1 MKNTLFRL
9 VSWLTLLTLLAG
21 FFVPAG
27 STVPHAS
34 ARIQPLLASLAY
46 GDPSGTVR
54 VIVQKMAGASAPEQ
68 DVARLGGKVTQ
79 DLQIINAFAAEMTA
93 DAALELARSES
104 VRWVSLDAPTQSAAS
119 TTKSTSWATKLG
131 TTLPNG
137 FTNAANILSVVGP
150 NGTYGSG
157 SKVKGA
163 FGGFNPEHAPGQ
175 AITKVELVLKVYIST
190 KLALTETPKFTAYV
204 GGQPGSTVI
213 GPTMAACVGA
223 SRACLQ
229 YIDMTASRTW
239 RWSDFKNNLEVVID
253 QTALASNHTIYL
265 DAVGLRVFTDSTIGS
280 DSTTSLVMSS
290 EADTAPINTSVLT
303 NVFQKA
309 TRAENIWNESPYWQG
324 SGMTVA
330 VIDSGNFKNNAIG
343 GRLIGEV
350 NFNSAEHT
358 NNDQYGHGS
367 FVTGL
372 IADDGELSAGKY
384 MGIAPRVN
392 ILGVRV
398 SDDYGMSLESDVINA
413 MQWVLNNEAT
423 YNIRVVNMS
432 LNSSVAQS
440 YHTSPLDAAAEI
452 LWFNGIV
459 VVASAGNNGSAT
471 LNAPANDPFV
481 ITVGATNDMNT
492 ASLTDDIV
500 ASFSAY
506 GIDESGGAK
515 PDLVAPGTNLIAYLP
530 DNGSLSISVDHP
542 ANRIDA
548 NYFRMSGTSM
558 SAPLVSGAA
567 AILLQS
573 NPNLTPDQ
581 VKYRLKA
588 TANRTWPGYSATT
601 AGAGYLDVYAAVKG
615 TTTESTNTGVQ
626 PSQLLTTGTDPIT
639 FGSVGWNSVGW
650 NSVGWNSVGWNS
662 VGWNSVGW
670 NSDYWGQ

>member
-1 MKNTLFRL
+1 
-9 VSWLTLLTLLAG
+9 
-21 FFVPAG
+21 
-27 STVPHAS
+27 
-34 ARIQPLLASLAY
+34 
-46 GDPSGTVR
+46 
-54 VIVQKMAGASAPEQ
+54 VIVQQMAGATGAETQ
-68 DVARLGGKVTQ
+68 VAKMGGTVTR
-79 DLQIINAFAAEMTA
+79 DLSIIHAFAAEMPA
-93 DAALELARSES
+93 EAAVELARSES
-104 VRWVSLDAPTQSAAS
+104 VRWVSLDAPVQQAISKNIT
-119 TTKSTSWATKLG
+119 WATKLG
-131 TTLPNG
+131 TVVTNG
-137 FTNAANILSVVGP
+137 FTDPGNMLSPVGM
-150 NGTYGSG
+150 NGTYAYGA
-157 SKVKGA
+157 KVKGA
-163 FGGFNPEHAPGQ
+163 FGGFLPAYVPGEG
-175 AITKVELVLKVYIST
+175 ITKVVVMLREYPTV
-190 KLALTETPKFTAYV
+190 KLGSTETPKLTAHV
-204 GGQPGSTVI
+204 AGQAGSTVTI
-213 GPTMAACVGA
+213 PVSVLTQCGTTNKPCTV
-223 SRACLQ
+223 SVD
-229 YIDMTASRTW
+229 ITNTRTW
-239 RWSDFKNNLEVVID
+239 KWSDFSTLEIVID
-253 QTALASNHTIYL
+253 QSAVASNHPIYY
-265 DAVGLRVFTDSTIGS
+265 DAVGLAINTGPGVDSTVP
-280 DSTTSLVMSS
+280 LVMSS
-290 EADTAPINTSVLT
+290 EADTAAINTSVLT

-309 TRAENIWNESPYWQG
+309 TRAESIWNESPYWQG

-330 VIDSGNFKNNAIG
+330 VIDSGSFRNNAIG
-343 GRLIGEV
+343 GRLIGEI

-398 SDDYGMSLESDVINA
+398 SDDYGMSLESDVISA
-413 MQWVLNNEAT
+413 MQWVLNNKAT
-423 YNIRVVNMS
+423 YNIRVVNLS

-471 LNAPANDPFV
+471 LYAPANDPFV
-481 ITVGATNDMNT
+481 ITVGATNDLNT

-506 GIDESGGAK
+506 GTDESGRAK

-530 DNGSLSISVDHP
+530 DAGSLTISVEHP
-542 ANRIDA
+542 TNRIDA

-558 SAPLVSGAA
+558 SAPLVSGAV

-588 TANRTWPGYSATT
+588 TANKTWPGYNATT

-615 TTTESTNTGVQ
+615 TTTQSANTNNL
-626 PSQLLTTGTDPIT
+626 PSQLLSTGTDPIT

-670 NSDYWGQ
+670 NSDYWGN